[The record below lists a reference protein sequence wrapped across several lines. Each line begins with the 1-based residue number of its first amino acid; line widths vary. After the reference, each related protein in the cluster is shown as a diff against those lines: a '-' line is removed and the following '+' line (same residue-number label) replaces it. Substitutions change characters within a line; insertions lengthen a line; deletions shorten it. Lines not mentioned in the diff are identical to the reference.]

1 MDEFGNSTMLR
12 IVIRNRKGIPT
23 LLLLLLV
30 LVTFVGTAAACTV
43 FAVTPGA
50 SDDGS
55 MYAGHTNDGVGFD
68 WRQRDD
74 ISLTYIPPADHPP
87 GEKRVIV
94 FDPDSG
100 SDAAGHSEG
109 GNSTLVLGYIDQVP
123 HTYGYYT
130 ASYGMMNE
138 HQLLSAECTE
148 YTKIQLNAEE
158 GKRIFYSSELSNI
171 ALERCTTSRA
181 AVELVGELIETYG
194 YYGTG
199 ETLIFA
205 DPKEAWVIE
214 MCSSPKGT
222 GGLWVA
228 ERIPDGE
235 VFVAGNEF
243 RIRDVEVGDP
253 DMLYATDL
261 FSITEAY
268 GMWSPADGTF
278 DWLEATS
285 YGEYSHPYYSLM
297 RVWSIQ
303 NRLAPSLNLSP
314 YVENSYTR
322 ALPFTITPDEK
333 VNLTTAL
340 SLFRDH
346 YEGTDFDLTT
356 GTAAGPFGNPYR
368 YLGPTDAHT
377 DFQNATFIEIRAGAN
392 PRPVS
397 AIFCSY
403 SYIAQARPNL
413 PDPVGGVLWF
423 GPAVAYE
430 TVYAPMYAGAENVST
445 SYTTGDRTDYDS
457 DAAYWTF
464 DFVTNWAMLRYD
476 VMIEDIR
483 ATQSELEAGSIE
495 AVKETDE
502 MAVQLIAQGD
512 EAGARGVLTNF
523 TVQRGDEIIDEWQG
537 LTKMLI
543 VKYSNGLITDPVTE
557 DVEEPGYPAEWYQEA
572 GYQYGPRVYDLESL
586 RETPGL
592 NYTGQTV
599 WVPKNSSFEEILG
612 IL

>member
-1 MDEFGNSTMLR
+1 MLWTA
-12 IVIRNRKGIPT
+12 IRNRKGIPT
-23 LLLLLLV
+23 LLLILLILAT
-30 LVTFVGTAAACTV
+30 LSGTAAACTV

-74 ISLTYIPPADHPP
+74 ISLTYIPAADHAP

-94 FDPDSG
+94 FDPVSG
-100 SDAAGHSEG
+100 SDAAGHSQG
-109 GNSTLVLGYIDQVP
+109 DGSAPVLGYIDQVP

-148 YTKIQLNAEE
+148 YAKIQLDAEE
-158 GKRIFYSSELSNI
+158 GKRIFYSSELSNL
-171 ALERCTTSRA
+171 ALERCTTARA

-205 DPKEAWVIE
+205 DPEEAWVIE
-214 MCSSPKGT
+214 MCCSPDGT

-228 ERIPDGE
+228 QRIPDGE
-235 VFVAGNEF
+235 IFVAGNEF
-243 RIRDVEVGDP
+243 RIRDVVPGDP

-261 FSITEAY
+261 FKVAEEH
-268 GMWSPADGTF
+268 GMWSPANGTF

-314 YVENSYTR
+314 YVGNSYTR
-322 ALPFTITPDEK
+322 ALPFTIEPDEK
-333 VNLTTAL
+333 VNITTAL
-340 SLFRDH
+340 SIFRDH
-346 YEGTDFDLTT
+346 YEGTEFDLTT
-356 GTAAGPFGNPYR
+356 GIAAGPFENPYR
-368 YLGPTDAHT
+368 YLGPADAHT
-377 DFQNATFIEIRAGAN
+377 DFQNASYIEVRAGAN

-403 SYIAQARPNL
+403 SYVAQARSTL

-430 TVYAPMYAGAENVST
+430 TVYAPMYAGAENVSS
-445 SYTTGDRTDYDS
+445 SYLIGNRTQYDP

-476 VMIEDIR
+476 AMIVDIQ
-483 ATQSELEAGSIE
+483 AQQSELELQSIE
-495 AVKETDE
+495 AIQVTDQE
-502 MAVQLIAQGD
+502 AAALIADGD
-512 EAGARGVLTNF
+512 DDGARRLLTNF
-523 TVQRGDEIIDEWQG
+523 TVQRGDEIIDEWQR
-537 LTKMLI
+537 LTGMLI
-543 VKYSNGLITDPVTE
+543 VKYSNGLITDPATE
-557 DVEEPGYPAEWYQEA
+557 EVDEPGYPAWWYQEA
-572 GYQYGPRVYDLESL
+572 EYQYGPRVYDLEAL

-599 WVPKNSSFEEILG
+599 WVPKNSSFEEIVGL
-612 IL
+612 L